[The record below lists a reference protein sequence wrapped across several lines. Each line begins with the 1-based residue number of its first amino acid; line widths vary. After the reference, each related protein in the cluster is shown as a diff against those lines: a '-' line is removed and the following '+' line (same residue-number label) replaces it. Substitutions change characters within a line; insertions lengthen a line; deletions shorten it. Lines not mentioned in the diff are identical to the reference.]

1 LEFYVSGEFWE
12 SALNCE
18 ENLFGGISIWTFLEF
33 WAGFHVCSLRRGGTV
48 LLFCALGNLL
58 CANWVTLDSPEIF
71 EWGDLKCEG
80 RAVSLQYNVRDE
92 LFPYNT
98 M

>member
-1 LEFYVSGEFWE
+1 
-12 SALNCE
+12 
-18 ENLFGGISIWTFLEF
+18 
-33 WAGFHVCSLRRGGTV
+33 V

-92 LFPYNT
+92 GIPYNT